1 MTEISKCLTT
11 SEEDVEEI
19 DIDYLIHDV
28 LIIKAESLKD
38 NKIYG
43 YANYLERQLMKIKR
57 KDAVLKL

>member
-43 YANYLERQLMKIKR
+43 YANYLEMQLMKIKR